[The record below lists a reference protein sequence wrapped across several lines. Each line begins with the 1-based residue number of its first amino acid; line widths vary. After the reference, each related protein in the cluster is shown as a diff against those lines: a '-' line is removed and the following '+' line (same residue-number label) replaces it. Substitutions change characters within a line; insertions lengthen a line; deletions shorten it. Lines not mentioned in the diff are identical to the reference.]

1 MALESPTASAS
12 LSTSAESSAPRSK
25 YEVFLSFRGEDT
37 RRGFTSYLY
46 NELQNREIKTFMDI
60 DGLDRG
66 EEISQSILEAI
77 QESRFAIVVL
87 SRNYASSRWC
97 LDELTQIMQ
106 CMEKKETILPVFYHV
121 DPSDVAHQ
129 RGSTFRDAFAA
140 HEERFKDQ
148 KERLMKWRDALN
160 KISSISGWVCGIRYA
175 RSEPEENVVQQ
186 IAEFVCSKPI
196 EIESTEDI
204 ETHGTSPRWKYD
216 VFINFRGADTREG
229 FLSHLQA
236 ELQNKPANLTIVK
249 EDGPH
254 TKGRDMKSYLQKAI
268 EESRFAIVIL
278 SQNFAYSSWCL
289 EELAK
294 IFECMGSQNRI
305 LPIFYHVDP
314 TAVRYLKGSFAAD
327 FSRHEERFRD
337 NHEKV
342 RRWRDV
348 LSMVA
353 NLSGWCSDNYKY
365 EGELIKDV
373 VSAVCSRLVQS
384 TESTEDFEATG
395 DVMDRTSPQ
404 PDPAPVL
411 KNDVL
416 SGFGMEDT
424 RRGFVAHSDHELQNT
439 GLSKTFKD
447 EDQLEKGVAHPSTSL
462 SSTEPSP
469 QPALGLKNDEFL
481 GFRGNDT
488 QRGFVTHSGHE
499 IQNTRVTKTFTDEEH
514 LEKDIA
520 VPSSSPPSS
529 AERDPRPKYDVFL
542 SFRGEDTRKG
552 FIAYLYRELQK
563 TRVIK
568 TFKDDVQLEK
578 GTVISSNLET
588 AIDQSRF
595 AVVVL
600 SEKYASSA
608 WCLNELTKIYQ
619 CMKDKDTIFPI
630 FYKVEPTD
638 VRHQKTETSFGKAFI
653 KHEAGQDIEKMN
665 QWRAA
670 LKGVAGISGWNLNDY
685 PTEEELIAVIVKHLW
700 EKVLEAPNGNFET
713 FEATRQAMDEVM
725 KVLKD
730 DQVTV
735 LGVHGVAG
743 VGKTTMV
750 KHVGAQSKK
759 DGLFDHVIMVV
770 VSKNP
775 DLEEIQDTLA
785 ESLGLKEGIIRGN
798 RMLIILDDIWG
809 SLELSRIGIPSHNEL
824 QRCNSKVVL
833 TTRKSDVCHFMGCHA
848 NAQILLNVLSEGDSW
863 KLFMETSGKSFH
875 ESTISYDEARKV
887 ARECGGLPK
896 AIKAAARSLRDKYLD
911 EWNEA
916 LAREFG
922 DDCLDEWNETAHPV
936 NFKAKNDAF
945 DSLATH
951 DATSCF
957 LLCCLFPENYDI
969 PIEKLLKYGIGIG
982 LFQYDTHTM
991 QEARDRAQSVVNYLK
1006 ASRLLLDGTK
1016 KGCTRMTDDIRNLA
1030 MPVMRSQEGDGFLV
1044 KAGELEKWPEA
1055 GLWQGITSRLRKI
1068 WDWPIDAHEGYSIIS
1083 LMKNKLHKLPK
1094 SLACS
1099 ELQILLLQSNAGI
1112 RDIPENFLQSANA
1125 LRVFDLSFTS
1135 ISSLSSSFSFLTN
1148 LQVLNLDLC
1157 HDLSNISVLGKL
1169 KKLEIL
1175 SMREL
1180 PLKKFPKQI
1189 GDLTSLRM
1197 LDVTGRDLETIPS
1210 KVISRLY
1217 RLEELH
1223 MKFQFGKWGSKI
1235 EDAVEETNADF
1246 DELTGLLDLNILGV
1260 YISDAACLPR
1270 SVEYKPNWVEF
1281 DICISRDAP
1290 CVSLPQHDGFSRTL
1304 TLDTT
1309 INSLPDWFIS
1319 VVTEKVEKLE
1329 YTDCEDLNDIV
1340 GQYDHGRLLAL
1351 KYLSVNGHCKNLK
1364 EIINTMT
1371 RVSNKPVFEN
1381 LEQLHLY
1388 RLYSLKELCVGEL
1401 PPGSLRKL
1409 KFLKVQ
1415 TCCSLVNALLPSTL
1429 LQRLQNL
1436 EEIICVNL
1444 VGMKYVFGS
1453 DEELDP
1459 ENIFLRKLREMRL
1472 STLDKLVSICVA
1484 ECLSLLE
1491 DLSVL
1496 QCHSLDRVIEVSN
1509 GLNSKIKLPA
1519 LKKLALKD
1527 LPVLTRFCTESV
1539 TIETEC
1545 PSLEYLYVKNC
1556 LHFVDHFDNKNQVHL
1571 NDEQHL
1577 SSIEKRWVKCIIGYK
1592 RPAAALGK
1600 KEKKK
1605 RCSMVP
1611 EQDSSSVSF

>member
-12 LSTSAESSAPRSK
+12 LPTSVESSAPGWK
-25 YEVFLSFRGEDT
+25 YEVFLSFRSEDT
-37 RRGFTSYLY
+37 RRGFTSHLY

-60 DGLDRG
+60 DGTSLDRG
-66 EEISQSILEAI
+66 EGISQSILEAI

-87 SRNYASSRWC
+87 SQNYASSSWC
-97 LDELTQIMQ
+97 LDELTQILQ
-106 CMEKKETILPVFYHV
+106 CMENKETILPVFYHV
-121 DPSDVAHQ
+121 DPSEVRSQ
-129 RGSTFRDAFAA
+129 RGVCGAALAA

-160 KISSISGWVCGIRYA
+160 KISSIFGWVCGS
-175 RSEPEENVVQQ
+175 SEPEGQLVQQ

-216 VFINFRGADTREG
+216 VFINFRGEDTLRKG
-229 FLSHLQA
+229 FLSDLLA
-236 ELQNKPANLTIVK
+236 ELQKKPAHLNTVK
-249 EDGPH
+249 NDEPLP
-254 TKGRDMKSYLQKAI
+254 KGRNISSYLLNAI
-268 EESRFAIVIL
+268 EEVRFAIVVL
-278 SQNFAYSSWCL
+278 SQDFASSSWCL

-294 IFECMGSQNRI
+294 IFECMENQNRI

-314 TAVRYLKGSFAAD
+314 SEVRHQRGSFGDAFAV
-327 FSRHEERFRD
+327 HEERFRD

-342 RRWRDV
+342 RRWRRV

-353 NLSGWCSDNYKY
+353 NLPGWCSDKYKN

-373 VSAVCSRLVQS
+373 ASAVCSRLVQS

-395 DVMDRTSPQ
+395 DVMDRTSP
-404 PDPAPVL
+404 VW

-416 SGFGMEDT
+416 SGFRMEHT
-424 RRGFVAHSDHELQNT
+424 RRGFVAHADHELPNT

-447 EDQLEKGVAHPSTSL
+447 EDQLEKGVALPSASL
-462 SSTEPSP
+462 SSTDPSP
-469 QPALGLKNDEFL
+469 QPALGQKNDEFL
-481 GFRGNDT
+481 GFRGNDNH
-488 QRGFVTHSGHE
+488 RGYVTHSSHE

-514 LEKDIA
+514 LEKGIA
-520 VPSSSPPSS
+520 ASPPSS

-542 SFRGEDTRKG
+542 SYRGEDTRRG
-552 FIAYLYRELQK
+552 FIAYLYRELQN

-578 GTVISSNLET
+578 GTVIASNLLT
-588 AIDQSRF
+588 AIEESRF
-595 AVVVL
+595 AIIVL
-600 SEKYASSA
+600 SKNYASSS
-608 WCLNELTKIYQ
+608 WCLDELVKIFQ
-619 CMKDKDTIFPI
+619 CMKDKNRIFPI
-630 FYKVEPTD
+630 FYEVEPTD
-638 VRHQKTETSFGKAFI
+638 VRFQKEETGFGEAFI
-653 KHEAGQDIEKMN
+653 KHEARQDIEKMN

-670 LKGVAGISGWNLNDY
+670 LKGVSGISGWHSTNY
-685 PTEEELIAVIVKHLW
+685 PTDIELIEDIVKHLW
-700 EKVLEAPNGNFET
+700 EKVLEAPTGNFET

-725 KVLKD
+725 KVIKD

-750 KHVGAQSKK
+750 KHVSAEAQKG
-759 DGLFDHVIMVV
+759 GLFDHVIMVV
-770 VSKNP
+770 VSKAP
-775 DLEEIQDTLA
+775 DLQEIQGTLA
-785 ESLGLKEGIIRGN
+785 DSLGLEEGIMRGN
-798 RMLIILDDIWG
+798 SMLIILDDIWE
-809 SLELSRIGIPSHNEL
+809 SFELSSIGIPNHNEL
-824 QRCNSKVVL
+824 QRCNSKVIL
-833 TTRKSDVCHFMGCHA
+833 TTRKSNICHSMGCR
-848 NAQILLNVLSEGDSW
+848 AQIPLNVLSEGDSW
-863 KLFMETSGKSFH
+863 KLFMKTSGKSFH
-875 ESTISYDEARKV
+875 ESTVSYDEARKI
-887 ARECGGLPK
+887 AGECGGLPK
-896 AIKAAARSLRDKYLD
+896 AIKAAARSLGDKYMD

-916 LAREFG
+916 VETAFG

-936 NFKAKNDAF
+936 NFEAEEDVF
-945 DSLATH
+945 HSLATD
-951 DATSCF
+951 DAKSCF

-969 PIEKLLKYGIGIG
+969 PFEVLLRYGIGIG
-982 LFQYDTHTM
+982 LFQYDTM
-991 QEARDRAQSVVNYLK
+991 QEARDRAHSVVKYLK

-1030 MPVMRSQEGDGFLV
+1030 MSIMRSEEGDGFLV
-1044 KAGELEKWPEA
+1044 KAGCELEEWPEA
-1055 GLWQGITSRLRKI
+1055 GFWQGITFRLRKI
-1068 WDWPIDAHEGYSIIS
+1068 WDWPMDAHEGYSIIS
-1083 LMKNKLHKLPK
+1083 LMKNKLHKLPEY
-1094 SLACS
+1094 LVCS
-1099 ELQILLLQSNAGI
+1099 ELQILLLQSNTGI
-1112 RDIPENFLQSANA
+1112 RDIPETFLQSPNA

-1135 ISSLSSSFSFLTN
+1135 ISSLPSSFSFLTN
-1148 LQVLNLDLC
+1148 LQVLNLDFC
-1157 HDLSNISVLGKL
+1157 HNLSNISVLGKL

-1180 PLKKFPKQI
+1180 PVKKFPKQI

-1260 YISDAACLPR
+1260 YISDAACLPK

-1309 INSLPDWFIS
+1309 INCLPDWFIS

-1351 KYLSVNGHCKNLK
+1351 KYLSVNGHHKNLT

-1401 PPGSLRKL
+1401 PPGSLHKL
-1409 KFLKVQ
+1409 KLLKVQ

-1444 VGMKYVFGS
+1444 EGMKYVFGS
-1453 DEELDP
+1453 DEGLDP
-1459 ENIFLRKLREMRL
+1459 ENTFLRKLREMRL
-1472 STLDKLVSICVA
+1472 STLDKLVSICNGPAPHAIFHNLKVLAICKCKELKNLFTIGVA
-1484 ECLSLLE
+1484 ECLSQLE
-1491 DLSVL
+1491 DLSVQ

-1509 GLNSKIKLPA
+1509 SLTSKIKLPA
-1519 LKKLALKD
+1519 LKKLALID

-1545 PSLEYLYVKNC
+1545 PSLEYLYVEKC
-1556 LHFVDHFDNKNQVHL
+1556 LQFSYFAYDFDNKNQVHF

-1577 SSIEKRWVKCIIGYK
+1577 SSLVKRWEEVHT
-1592 RPAAALGK
+1592 RL
-1600 KEKKK
+1600 
-1605 RCSMVP
+1605 
-1611 EQDSSSVSF
+1611 